1 MRERFRTLPPEER
14 LYQGFIPAGDRDRE
28 SALHRMERTNPANV
42 KNLRFTDPRLNGM
55 LFSYIGR
62 NLPEALTADELAEWK
77 NYCDERIQEQ
87 LPEFRKRCEEA
98 LRRFRGDEKAM
109 AILSEFDLEQ

>member
-1 MRERFRTLPPEER
+1 
-14 LYQGFIPAGDRDRE
+14 
-28 SALHRMERTNPANV
+28 
-42 KNLRFTDPRLNGM
+42 M